1 MTVERLQTLSDD
13 ALRSLADEFEVD
25 WSEEDSKDSLIEA
38 LLDVYEDMRRER
50 DAANN
55 NLVKVQEKKYDIQEE
70 LIDEEYDDAA
80 SFHFPR
86 RYNESR
92 ISLLLRDPAWAFC
105 YWDINDN
112 HLSEMAD
119 EHEQAVTGLILKVL
133 EIACCDDEDSTVI
146 DSFDVPVS
154 IEDTNW
160 YINLP
165 NRESFYKVRLVLQ
178 LEEKEVL
185 IATSNTIQ
193 VPLGFLTPQKGENM
207 RSDALNAIS
216 GVENL
221 GVSSFGASVPQRIR
235 SFSEQYFLE

>member
-119 EHEQAVTGLILKVL
+119 EHEQAVTGLILKVV